1 MFMSCSAE
9 NSHSIEVQILCL
21 TENDLYLTISSISIL
36 GYIDSINQTT
46 CIYLTDWC
54 TKSSK

>member
-46 CIYLTDWC
+46 CIYLTD
-54 TKSSK
+54 